1 MPSLPYA
8 HHVEHGMFVRSR
20 PGPAGAPTL
29 VWLHGLGE
37 SGRCFEAVAGHP
49 ALDATTALIPDLPG
63 YGRSAWPASPLG
75 LEVVADLL
83 AVWLR
88 GRGGA
93 RPIVVGHSMGGVLA
107 VLLAE
112 RHPDVVAQVV
122 DVDGNVSIGDC
133 SFSGRA
139 ARLDV
144 DAFVDGG
151 FADLRGFVWD
161 GGATSE
167 ALRGYHASMCFA
179 DPRTFHRHARE
190 LVELSE
196 PETMAVRL
204 AHLPVPV
211 TYVAGAPDGACARSR
226 ELLDG
231 AGVATIEIA
240 PAGHWPFIDQPGVF
254 AGAVA
259 TLL

>member
-1 MPSLPYA
+1 MTDGTDSDPWQLEAFARSLTS
-8 HHVEHGMFVRSR
+8 V
-20 PGPAGAPTL
+20 
-29 VWLHGLGE
+29 GE
-37 SGRCFEAVAGHP
+37 R
-49 ALDATTALIPDLPG
+49 TTAAYL
-63 YGRSAWPASPLG
+63 
-75 LEVVADLL
+75 
-83 AVWLR
+83 
-88 GRGGA
+88 
-93 RPIVVGHSMGGVLA
+93 
-107 VLLAE
+107 
-112 RHPDVVAQVV
+112 
-122 DVDGNVSIGDC
+122 
-133 SFSGRA
+133 
-139 ARLDV
+139 
-144 DAFVDGG
+144 
-151 FADLRGFVWD
+151 ADLRGFVWD

-226 ELLDG
+226 DLLDG